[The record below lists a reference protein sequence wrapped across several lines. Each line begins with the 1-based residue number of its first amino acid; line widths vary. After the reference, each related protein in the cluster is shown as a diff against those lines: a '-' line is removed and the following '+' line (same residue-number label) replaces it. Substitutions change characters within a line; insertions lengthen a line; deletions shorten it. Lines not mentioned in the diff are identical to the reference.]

1 MPRNQHPGRLLSRL
15 LFLSLLGYAFAAL
28 RGDVSPTRR
37 QSDERSFSPPLE
49 PADPR
54 PKPAKRY
61 SRPRRVALGTVMTL
75 VFFAGAAFTAGAG
88 NQIASALDSTQSQSS
103 DAPAATS
110 AGGETSDSE
119 PATGAAATP
128 TAAPAP
134 DAAAPAADPN
144 AAPAAAPAAA
154 PDASAPDSSASPD
167 SSAAPTSSSDS
178 SSPSTDDP
186 VAGSGS
192 GASAQ
197 ASSPT
202 ASASVPANAVPTQSA
217 APTAPTTPHAKK
229 ARVQLPYVL
238 PKQRP
243 SRPTPRKRNPTRAP
257 VVRASARQ
265 EASESPS
272 LAPVVWLNR
281 VLPDPT
287 PPARRLDARFAKR
300 LGRIARQSHVD
311 WALMLGVLRAQG
323 ASSSVPATPGQLRAL
338 AAQLAAY
345 RDRDAWNAVLAVT
358 GLTSTADQAVAL
370 EHYDRAVGLRAL
382 VDGLQAHYDDLVAKV
397 LNDGR
402 ITIYAGGR
410 NDLASKRVNIR
421 VVVLMEYLAETFGQE
436 TVSCLLSGHR
446 LYARPGVVSAHI
458 YGLAVDIADLG
469 GVSIYGHQEPGG
481 LTEKAVRSILL
492 LPAELQ
498 PKQVIS
504 LLGLGGPSFPLA
516 DHFDHIHVGY

>member
-1 MPRNQHPGRLLSRL
+1 MPRNSHPGRLLSRL
-15 LFLSLLGYAFAAL
+15 LFFSLVGYAFASL
-28 RGDVSPTRR
+28 RSDSPTRGH
-37 QSDERSFSPPLE
+37 STETAFSPPLE

-54 PKPAKRY
+54 PKPAKRH
-61 SRPRRVALGTVMTL
+61 SRARRVALGSVLTL

-88 NQIASALDSTQSQSS
+88 NQIAAALDTNQS

-110 AGGETSDSE
+110 AGGATADSE
-119 PATGAAATP
+119 PAAVPAAAP
-128 TAAPAP
+128 DAASAP

-144 AAPAAAPAAA
+144 AAPAPAAA
-154 PDASAPDSSASPD
+154 PDATPAPD
-167 SSAAPTSSSDS
+167 SSAAPASDASSSD
-178 SSPSTDDP
+178 DA

-197 ASSPT
+197 ASAAPAAT
-202 ASASVPANAVPTQSA
+202 ASVPANAAPTQSA
-217 APTAPTTPHAKK
+217 PSAPVSPHAKK
-229 ARVQLPYVL
+229 ARGQLPYVL
-238 PKQRP
+238 PKQKPARP
-243 SRPTPRKRNPTRAP
+243 SPRKKAPSRAP
-257 VVRASARQ
+257 VRATARQ
-265 EASESPS
+265 EASETPD

-300 LGRIARQSHVD
+300 LGLIARRAHVD

-323 ASSSVPATPGQLRAL
+323 ATSSVPATPAQLRAL
-338 AAQLAAY
+338 AGQLALY

-402 ITIYAGGR
+402 ITIYPGGR

-436 TVSCLLSGHR
+436 TVSCLISGHR

-458 YGLAVDIADLG
+458 YGEAVDIADLG
-469 GVSIYGHQEPGG
+469 GISIYGHQEPGG
-481 LTEKAVRSILL
+481 LTEKAVRAILL

-516 DHFDHIHVGY
+516 DHADHIHVGY

>member
-1 MPRNQHPGRLLSRL
+1 MPRNSHHGRFLSRL
-15 LFLSLLGYAFAAL
+15 LLLSLFGYALAAL
-28 RGDVSPTRR
+28 RGGDSPARGTTPA
-37 QSDERSFSPPLE
+37 EPAFSPPLE

-54 PKPAKRY
+54 PKPAKRR
-61 SRPRRVALGTVMTL
+61 STPRRIALGTVLTI

-88 NQIASALDSTQSQSS
+88 NQIAAALDDSQSA
-103 DAPAATS
+103 APAATS
-110 AGGETSDSE
+110 ADASTAD
-119 PATGAAATP
+119 
-128 TAAPAP
+128 AAPAAAP
-134 DAAAPAADPN
+134 EAAPAADPAVSADAAPAADPN
-144 AAPAAAPAAA
+144 AAAAPAEAPAAA
-154 PDASAPDSSASPD
+154 PEAAPASDASSSAT
-167 SSAAPTSSSDS
+167 TSDE
-178 SSPSTDDP
+178 DA

-197 ASSPT
+197 ASAAPALS
-202 ASASVPANAVPTQSA
+202 ASAPSTAAPTQSA
-217 APTAPTTPHAKK
+217 PAAPQRPHAKK

-243 SRPTPRKRNPTRAP
+243 ARPSPRKRVGRPAAP
-257 VVRASARQ
+257 VRATARQ
-265 EASESPS
+265 EASEAPD

-287 PPARRLDARFAKR
+287 PPSRRLDPRFAKR
-300 LGRIARQSHVD
+300 LGLVARRAHVD

-323 ASSSVPATPGQLRAL
+323 ASSSVPATRHELRAL
-338 AAQLAAY
+338 AAQLAAF

-358 GLTSTADQAVAL
+358 GRTDTADTAVAL
-370 EHYDRAVGLRAL
+370 EHYNRAVGLRAL
-382 VDGLQAHYDDLVAKV
+382 VDGLQAHEDDLTARV

-402 ITIYAGGR
+402 ISIYPGGR
-410 NDLASKRVNIR
+410 NDLASGRVNIR

-436 TVSCLLSGHR
+436 TVSCLISGHR

-458 YGLAVDIADLG
+458 YGEAVDIADLG
-469 GVSIYGHQEPGG
+469 GISIYGHQEPGG

-516 DHFDHIHVGY
+516 NHYDHIHIGY

>member
-1 MPRNQHPGRLLSRL
+1 MPRNQHLGRLLSRL
-15 LFLSLLGYAFAAL
+15 LFLSLLGFAFAS
-28 RGDVSPTRR
+28 RGDASPTRGR
-37 QSDERSFSPPLE
+37 SDDRSFSPPLE

-61 SRPRRVALGTVMTL
+61 SRPRRIALGTVMTL

-119 PATGAAATP
+119 PATGSAAAP

-154 PDASAPDSSASPD
+154 PDATPAPDSSASPD
-167 SSAAPTSSSDS
+167 SSVAPTSASDS

-192 GASAQ
+192 GATGQ
-197 ASSPT
+197 ASARA
-202 ASASVPANAVPTQSA
+202 ASASVPTNAVPTQSA
-217 APTAPTTPHAKK
+217 ASTAPTTPHAKK

-238 PKQRP
+238 PKQRQ

-300 LGRIARQSHVD
+300 LGLIARQSHVD

-338 AAQLAAY
+338 AGQLAAY

-402 ITIYAGGR
+402 ITIYPGGR

-421 VVVLMEYLAETFGQE
+421 VVVLMKYLAETFGQE

-458 YGLAVDIADLG
+458 YGLAIDIADLG

-516 DHFDHIHVGY
+516 NHFDHIHVGY